1 MWSHHAFTCTSSF
14 PQIWSKDASPLWHKF
29 EWVPETI
36 KLCFSWMFWYLLEKG
51 CIDFRLFVSVF
62 GLAYTCT
69 RLCIC
74 TYTIC
79 FVLLVGMSAG
89 VRPHAALSG
98 VTMSLPAAFTRTWTR
113 THHIHTHT
121 PVHTH
126 SHQHTCTHTHVC
138 TVHTHTCI
146 WIHYKPPPITP
157 LRFIAGCLT
166 LRIVR

>member
-1 MWSHHAFTCTSSF
+1 MECLFVCAQQCVYIYIYCPHSMWSHHAFTCTSSF

-36 KLCFSWMFWYLLEKG
+36 KLCFSWMFWYLLERG

-69 RLCIC
+69 WLCIC

-98 VTMSLPAAFTRTWTR
+98 VTMSLPAAFTRTWTC
-113 THHIHTHT
+113 THHIHTHPHTCT
-121 PVHTH
+121 PAHL
-126 SHQHTCTHTHVC
+126 HQHTHAFEFVTNHLQLQ
-138 TVHTHTCI
+138 
-146 WIHYKPPPITP
+146 P
-157 LRFIAGCLT
+157 
-166 LRIVR
+166 